1 MDQNNVSS
9 NPVGS
14 YNNRIASVKSRPLNS
29 VHQWEGGEMT
39 DIESRLRAQERA
51 TAVLEATLS
60 NMDKVLTDI
69 QAQIKEFLE
78 QTRATATLD
87 HDVRDVKEDIGSLV
101 SQLKTHGDWIEKHK
115 ASYSKLMMEHEIC
128 HERREEKS
136 KAGWWRERL
145 GRLVDTAVIGL
156 IVFLLFLF
164 RAH

>member
-29 VHQWEGGEMT
+29 VQQREGGEMT
-39 DIESRLRAQERA
+39 DIESRLRAQEMA

-69 QAQIKEFLE
+69 QAQIKAFLE

-87 HDVRDVKEDIGSLV
+87 HDVRDVKEDVGVLF
-101 SQLKTHGDWIEKHK
+101 SQLRTHGEWVESHK
-115 ASYSKLMMEHEIC
+115 SDYSKLMAEHEIC
-128 HERREEKS
+128 YAMRTDKS
-136 KAGWWRERL
+136 KAGWWRDRL

-164 RAH
+164 KAH